1 MLLDVSNLNCR
12 RAEKLILSK
21 VSLSVAEG
29 ECLILRGPNGS
40 GKTTLLRHL
49 AGLGSDAPKTDIAFS
64 GHLDAIKATL
74 TVSENLKFWAGI
86 YGSNKANQVMNDL
99 GLTKLADRLAGDMSA
114 GQKRRLGL
122 ARMLLTDAKV
132 LLMDEP
138 TVSLD
143 TATTKLIVEAIK
155 THCAGGGGAIISTH
169 IDLGIAK
176 ARILDVTK
184 FAATDDAIDD
194 PFLQGT
200 F

>member
-169 IDLGIAK
+169 IDLGIPK

-184 FAATDDAIDD
+184 FATTDDAIDD

>member
-1 MLLDVSNLNCR
+1 MLLDVSNLNCH

-21 VSLSVAEG
+21 VSVSVAAG

-49 AGLGSDAPKTDIAFS
+49 AGLGKQAQTADIAFS

-74 TVSENLKFWAGI
+74 TVSENLNFWAGI
-86 YGSNKANQVMNDL
+86 YGYGDATQVMEGL
-99 GLTKLADRLAGDMSA
+99 GLTKLANRLAGDMSA

-122 ARMLLTDAKV
+122 ARLLLTNAQV
-132 LLMDEP
+132 WLMDEP

-143 TATTKLIVEAIK
+143 ADTTAVIVNAIK
-155 THCAGGGGAIISTH
+155 AHCKQGGGAIISTH
-169 IDLGIAK
+169 IDLGIPK
-176 ARILDVTK
+176 ARVIDVTK
-184 FAATDDAIDD
+184 FAARDEDTND
-194 PFLQGT
+194 PFLQGA